1 MNIAEIFLTTV
12 NRSITA
18 GIVILAVLPVR
29 ELLGRLNVPRRFIYL
44 LWLIPALRLL
54 CPVSLSSAMSLF
66 NLPVFDRAAQ
76 TKEGMVYLPEELAD
90 LTRPGEQSGSETG
103 GVQTGSYGMGAVRRD
118 IGEPANY
125 YGGRVFELPQQSQE
139 GGPGNPAAAE
149 KRSAPVDL
157 RRAALQG
164 LTVIWLAGAAAL
176 AFWQLYAYG
185 RIRRQ
190 VACAV
195 LLPGHRGGNI
205 YECENISTPFTM
217 GPLHGRIYIP
227 CHMEKEELEY
237 VLLHEQYHIRSH
249 DLWVRL
255 LACALQVIYWYNPLI
270 WVGVCCMERDMEMR
284 CDEHVLEQMGEDI
297 RYNYSL
303 SLLSYAAG
311 RRCQPMD
318 VTTFGESGTGKRV
331 SHVLKYRKTGICIV
345 ILAVIAIAAVSA
357 VCLTDRKPD
366 GENRD
371 SEASAEK
378 TYFWG
383 QQEFKIDFPEESV
396 VPAMFLAGR
405 SVISLESENE
415 AGSYGSGINC
425 VGKHCFFLVRP
436 FYTDEDTAYE
446 LQVFDGDRK
455 EWSSGFLEMELLE
468 HGYIYNMFAVSDEE
482 LVYQIPVLNDDREY
496 EAYYAVHMNRAGE
509 ELKRVDLLPACQ
521 ELDMVQDQALPSEIC
536 VDNQGNYYI
545 LSFDGK
551 QMAVLDSE
559 GGQIASRDSSIRLK
573 RVVPWMTAGPDGGIL
588 IQGYH
593 EENGMEWLWL
603 KGAQEK
609 SLGTAKKIGFA
620 DRMIPME
627 NGAYC
632 YVTGDKEI
640 YLGDAATGIMEF
652 LYDAGSIIGNWG
664 EVAVNGEGELLL
676 FKVKKDSAVAYVLSR
691 TGETHMGEGGQT
703 IAVTDPLYATSVTR
717 FSLYNGLEETLPKF
731 MADYPEYAFDLKMVG
746 DEERGAAH
754 DRVWNELIA
763 GEGPDLFAID
773 MEDLPAL
780 WEKGVLMDLREL
792 ISQETLD
799 QIYPGL
805 LATGTID
812 GCLAGVSTY
821 YNFHSLVTST
831 DVWSEE
837 ELTVEDMVSLL
848 EAGEY
853 PHAVHRGFA
862 YSTDSSLLYMLACYN
877 MADSP
882 FIDWDAGTCDFDSDL
897 FIRLLEASK
906 KYGNDSSVEVENRDM
921 FEAGYTEL
929 LNGDCIAVQ
938 DILCDRVQFVR
949 IEQLLG
955 ERYNRIGIPNADG
968 SGQLVDPISFIV
980 VNKNCKNKEAVAAY
994 LEFVLGPKNISNYR
1008 RDCRDSFQV
1017 KRDWEGRWCVV
1028 EETMDGTYA
1037 YYYPLD
1043 KNDPAIRGEEMPQF
1057 FVEYLECCEDYY
1069 ELMESLDSQMSTDR
1083 QIADIISEEAQ
1094 SFFEGSQSAEHV
1106 AGVIQNRVQ
1115 IYLSERQ

>member
-1 MNIAEIFLTTV
+1 
-12 NRSITA
+12 
-18 GIVILAVLPVR
+18 
-29 ELLGRLNVPRRFIYL
+29 
-44 LWLIPALRLL
+44 
-54 CPVSLSSAMSLF
+54 
-66 NLPVFDRAAQ
+66 
-76 TKEGMVYLPEELAD
+76 
-90 LTRPGEQSGSETG
+90 
-103 GVQTGSYGMGAVRRD
+103 
-118 IGEPANY
+118 
-125 YGGRVFELPQQSQE
+125 
-139 GGPGNPAAAE
+139 
-149 KRSAPVDL
+149 
-157 RRAALQG
+157 
-164 LTVIWLAGAAAL
+164 
-176 AFWQLYAYG
+176 
-185 RIRRQ
+185 
-190 VACAV
+190 
-195 LLPGHRGGNI
+195 
-205 YECENISTPFTM
+205 
-217 GPLHGRIYIP
+217 
-227 CHMEKEELEY
+227 
-237 VLLHEQYHIRSH
+237 
-249 DLWVRL
+249 
-255 LACALQVIYWYNPLI
+255 
-270 WVGVCCMERDMEMR
+270 
-284 CDEHVLEQMGEDI
+284 
-297 RYNYSL
+297 
-303 SLLSYAAG
+303 
-311 RRCQPMD
+311 
-318 VTTFGESGTGKRV
+318 
-331 SHVLKYRKTGICIV
+331 
-345 ILAVIAIAAVSA
+345 
-357 VCLTDRKPD
+357 
-366 GENRD
+366 
-371 SEASAEK
+371 
-378 TYFWG
+378 
-383 QQEFKIDFPEESV
+383 
-396 VPAMFLAGR
+396 
-405 SVISLESENE
+405 
-415 AGSYGSGINC
+415 
-425 VGKHCFFLVRP
+425 
-436 FYTDEDTAYE
+436 
-446 LQVFDGDRK
+446 
-455 EWSSGFLEMELLE
+455 
-468 HGYIYNMFAVSDEE
+468 
-482 LVYQIPVLNDDREY
+482 
-496 EAYYAVHMNRAGE
+496 
-509 ELKRVDLLPACQ
+509 
-521 ELDMVQDQALPSEIC
+521 
-536 VDNQGNYYI
+536 
-545 LSFDGK
+545 
-551 QMAVLDSE
+551 
-559 GGQIASRDSSIRLK
+559 
-573 RVVPWMTAGPDGGIL
+573 
-588 IQGYH
+588 
-593 EENGMEWLWL
+593 
-603 KGAQEK
+603 
-609 SLGTAKKIGFA
+609 
-620 DRMIPME
+620 
-627 NGAYC
+627 
-632 YVTGDKEI
+632 
-640 YLGDAATGIMEF
+640 MEF

-691 TGETHMGEGGQT
+691 TGDTHMGEGGQT